1 MAHWTVPSGLQQGKF
16 IHEFIHYS
24 RPHVQITVL
33 KYNRKYIDSHHILV
47 MRLQLVQKV
56 ENAHEDSIWTVSWVP
71 GKKQFVTGSVD
82 ENVNIWEE
90 SGSAEEV
97 TISEVHT
104 LVGSECLNV
113 ECPLPFY
120 VSGMV
125 LNLFYMIL

>member
-1 MAHWTVPSGLQQGKF
+1 MRLVLISANYG
-16 IHEFIHYS
+16 
-24 RPHVQITVL
+24 TVL
-33 KYNRKYIDSHHILV
+33 KKKDIGSLDIRA

-97 TISEVHT
+97 AISQVHT
-104 LVGSECLNV
+104 LVRLGCFCV
-113 ECPLPFY
+113 EFLHDSWLPR
-120 VSGMV
+120 G
-125 LNLFYMIL
+125 